1 MGNEIIINTTGRE
14 TRVAVM
20 ERGQL
25 AELHIDRGD
34 HQSYIGNV
42 YLGKVVRVLP
52 GMQAAFV
59 EIGLDRAAFLYA
71 GDIYTEFIERTMD
84 TEPTDDG
91 EDHTVIETTSS
102 IQRPHQYKR
111 CSCQNAHHTA
121 RKVHCMYANGRQHRN
136 LKENRQRQR
145 TS

>member
-14 TRVAVM
+14 TRVAIM

-59 EIGLDRAAFLYA
+59 EIGLERAAFLYA
-71 GDIYTEFIERTMD
+71 GDIYTDFIERTMD
-84 TEPTDDG
+84 SEPTND
-91 EDHTVIETTSS
+91 EDERDSTHLRLGQGRSRNPRTGF
-102 IQRPHQYKR
+102 QGPHQHKR
-111 CSCQNAHHTA
+111 RPSKDTHHPS
-121 RKVHCMYANGRQHRN
+121 G
-136 LKENRQRQR
+136 
-145 TS
+145 